1 MKANKM
7 NYRKQTIL
15 FGIIFLAIFS
25 CQSLSAQEEAEE
37 LKTEN
42 KSEITQKE
50 QKEEQITTENQ
61 SNREVIPTTT
71 SKQENKNVSNKKY
84 SSKKQNKKR
93 AKQNNSENQ
102 TPQTASSKGSSKG
115 GLTEEDKKRIFHFIF
130 FAIGVYIIYRR
141 IAYRY
146 RRKCRHCG
154 RWNAMRITEER
165 CVDQKESRIKETL
178 KKRDGKGNVISTR
191 EVYVPATTYFYET
204 HRKCKYCSSEDILKS
219 SKTKKN

>member
-1 MKANKM
+1 MANLINHK
-7 NYRKQTIL
+7 KQIILLTI
-15 FGIIFLAIFS
+15 FFLVIFS
-25 CQSLSAQEEAEE
+25 CQSLLAQEETEE
-37 LKTEN
+37 LKAEYKN
-42 KSEITQKE
+42 EPIQE
-50 QKEEQITTENQ
+50 QQLTTENQ
-61 SNREVIPTTT
+61 SNGEVIPTTT
-71 SKQENKNVSNKKY
+71 SKQENKNVSNKKH
-84 SSKKQNKKR
+84 SSKKQSKKKS
-93 AKQNNSENQ
+93 KQHNSGNQ

-130 FAIGVYIIYRR
+130 FAIGVYIIYRI

-178 KKRDGKGNVISTR
+178 KKRDDKGNVISTR

>member
-1 MKANKM
+1 MANLINHK
-7 NYRKQTIL
+7 KQTIL
-15 FGIIFLAIFS
+15 LTIFFLVIFS
-25 CQSLSAQEEAEE
+25 CQSLLAQEETEE
-37 LKTEN
+37 LKAEYKNEN
-42 KSEITQKE
+42 IQ
-50 QKEEQITTENQ
+50 EEQLTTENQ
-61 SNREVIPTTT
+61 PNEEVIPATNL
-71 SKQENKNVSNKKY
+71 KQENKNVSNKKH
-84 SSKKQNKKR
+84 SSKKQSKKKS
-93 AKQNNSENQ
+93 KQNNSGNQ

-130 FAIGVYIIYRR
+130 FAIGVYIIYRI

-178 KKRDGKGNVISTR
+178 KKRDDKGNVISTR

>member
-1 MKANKM
+1 MANLINHK
-7 NYRKQTIL
+7 KQIILLTI
-15 FGIIFLAIFS
+15 FFLVIFS
-25 CQSLSAQEEAEE
+25 CQSLLAQEETEE
-37 LKTEN
+37 LKAEYKN
-42 KSEITQKE
+42 EPIQE
-50 QKEEQITTENQ
+50 QQLTTENQ
-61 SNREVIPTTT
+61 SNGEVIPTTT
-71 SKQENKNVSNKKY
+71 SKQENKNVSNKKH
-84 SSKKQNKKR
+84 SSKKQSKKKS
-93 AKQNNSENQ
+93 KQNNSGNQ

-130 FAIGVYIIYRR
+130 FAIGVYIIYRI

>member
-1 MKANKM
+1 MANLINHK
-7 NYRKQTIL
+7 KQIILLTI
-15 FGIIFLAIFS
+15 FFLVIFS
-25 CQSLSAQEEAEE
+25 CQSLLAQEETEE
-37 LKTEN
+37 LKAEYKN
-42 KSEITQKE
+42 EPIQE
-50 QKEEQITTENQ
+50 QQLTTENQ
-61 SNREVIPTTT
+61 SNGEVIPTTT
-71 SKQENKNVSNKKY
+71 SKQENKNVSNKKH
-84 SSKKQNKKR
+84 SSKKQSKKKS
-93 AKQNNSENQ
+93 KQNNSGNQ

-130 FAIGVYIIYRR
+130 FAIGVYIIYRI

-178 KKRDGKGNVISTR
+178 TKRDDKGNVISTR

>member
-1 MKANKM
+1 MANLINHK
-7 NYRKQTIL
+7 KQIILLTI
-15 FGIIFLAIFS
+15 FFLVIFS
-25 CQSLSAQEEAEE
+25 CQSLLAQEETEE
-37 LKTEN
+37 LKAEYKN
-42 KSEITQKE
+42 EPIQE
-50 QKEEQITTENQ
+50 QQLTTENQ
-61 SNREVIPTTT
+61 SNGEVIPTTT
-71 SKQENKNVSNKKY
+71 SKQENKNVSNKKH
-84 SSKKQNKKR
+84 SSKKQSKKKS
-93 AKQNNSENQ
+93 KQNNSGNQ

-130 FAIGVYIIYRR
+130 FAIGVYIIYRI

-178 KKRDGKGNVISTR
+178 KKRDNKGNVISTR

>member
-61 SNREVIPTTT
+61 SNGEVIPTT

-102 TPQTASSKGSSKG
+102 
-115 GLTEEDKKRIFHFIF
+115 
-130 FAIGVYIIYRR
+130 II
-141 IAYRY
+141 
-146 RRKCRHCG
+146 
-154 RWNAMRITEER
+154 
-165 CVDQKESRIKETL
+165 S
-178 KKRDGKGNVISTR
+178 
-191 EVYVPATTYFYET
+191 
-204 HRKCKYCSSEDILKS
+204 
-219 SKTKKN
+219 

>member
-1 MKANKM
+1 MANLINHK
-7 NYRKQTIL
+7 KQIILLTI
-15 FGIIFLAIFS
+15 FFLVIFS
-25 CQSLSAQEEAEE
+25 CQSLLAQEETEE
-37 LKTEN
+37 LKAEYKN
-42 KSEITQKE
+42 EPIQE
-50 QKEEQITTENQ
+50 QQLTTENQ
-61 SNREVIPTTT
+61 SNGEVIPTTT
-71 SKQENKNVSNKKY
+71 SKQENKNVSNKKH
-84 SSKKQNKKR
+84 SSKKQSKKKS
-93 AKQNNSENQ
+93 KQNNSGNQ

-130 FAIGVYIIYRR
+130 FAIGVYIIYRI

-178 KKRDGKGNVISTR
+178 KKRDDKGNVISTR

-204 HRKCKYCSSEDILKS
+204 HRKCKYCGSEDILKS

>member
-1 MKANKM
+1 MANLINHK
-7 NYRKQTIL
+7 KQIILLTI
-15 FGIIFLAIFS
+15 FFLVIFS
-25 CQSLSAQEEAEE
+25 CQSLLAQEETEE
-37 LKTEN
+37 LKAEYKN
-42 KSEITQKE
+42 EPIQE
-50 QKEEQITTENQ
+50 QQLTTENQ
-61 SNREVIPTTT
+61 SNGEVIPTTT
-71 SKQENKNVSNKKY
+71 SKQENKNVSNKKH
-84 SSKKQNKKR
+84 SSKKQSKKKS
-93 AKQNNSENQ
+93 KQNNSGNQ

-130 FAIGVYIIYRR
+130 FAIGVYIIYRI

-178 KKRDGKGNVISTR
+178 KKRDDKGNVISTR

>member
-1 MKANKM
+1 MANLINHK
-7 NYRKQTIL
+7 KQIILLTI
-15 FGIIFLAIFS
+15 FFLVIFS
-25 CQSLSAQEEAEE
+25 CQSLLAQEETEE
-37 LKTEN
+37 LKAEYKN
-42 KSEITQKE
+42 EPIQE
-50 QKEEQITTENQ
+50 QQLTTENQ
-61 SNREVIPTTT
+61 SNGEVIPTTT
-71 SKQENKNVSNKKY
+71 SKQENKNVSNKKH
-84 SSKKQNKKR
+84 SSKKQSKKKS
-93 AKQNNSENQ
+93 KQNNSGNQ

-130 FAIGVYIIYRR
+130 FAIGGYIIYRI

-178 KKRDGKGNVISTR
+178 KKRDDKGNVISTR